1 MEQWGKIA
9 IVLSVF
15 GFLKDFRPSDP
26 FVVQFLNGSWH
37 NISAEQINQQVFP
50 VGTYSYGIQLVITF
64 LITDYFRYKPLIILS
79 GLAGV
84 GYWGLFVWT
93 KDLPWLQL
101 AEVFYGTYKSAD
113 VAFWSYIYARVDR
126 SCYQKITSYT
136 KSSSQLG
143 KFVGAV
149 GAQVL
154 LFYGLV
160 DYLDLNYVS
169 LAVQLCTTAFAL
181 FLPAAPKSIYFNRST
196 KPIPSENNNV
206 PADPTPPPVPLPI
219 TDDKAIA
226 KLTALELLWFH
237 AKSAYSNFT
246 VLRFSIWY
254 AVASCIYYQ
263 TVLYVQVL
271 WKTISNRAT
280 TDVIH
285 WNGAVEA
292 VLTISGAAITFF
304 AGFVPAKLLHVP
316 NALLGLSMISFMQ
329 GGVLLISGLTRN
341 LWVAYGAHIGYCI
354 LHAFTITLLSSE
366 IAKNICRDSF
376 GLVFGIN
383 AMIGSV
389 LQCLLTVVVVH
400 CSTIKGQFVVYA
412 GVCAGMGVL
421 YCVFLLVELK
431 KWWKIVFYMIKTKFS
446 PQKKIDL
453 DGNKNHQII

>member
-1 MEQWGKIA
+1 MEPWGKIA
-9 IVLSVF
+9 IVLTLF

-79 GLAGV
+79 GVAGI
-84 GYWGLFVWT
+84 GYWALFVGT
-93 KDLPWLQL
+93 KSLVWLQV

-113 VAFWSYIYARVDR
+113 VAFWSYIYARVDK

-136 KSSSQLG
+136 KSASQLG
-143 KFVGAV
+143 KFAGAV
-149 GAQVL
+149 GAQIL

-169 LAVQLCTTAFAL
+169 LAVQLCTTSIAV
-181 FLPAAPKSIYFNRST
+181 FLPSAPKSIYFNRSAT
-196 KPIPSENNNV
+196 SIPSEKYHARNDSSS
-206 PADPTPPPVPLPI
+206 PPTVG
-219 TDDKAIA
+219 DEAIA
-226 KLTALELLWFH
+226 KLSAMELLWFH

-271 WKTISNRAT
+271 WKTISGTAT
-280 TDVIH
+280 TKVVH

-292 VLTISGAAITFF
+292 VLTISSAVITFC
-304 AGFVPAKLLHVP
+304 AGFVPAKMLHVP
-316 NALLGLSMISFMQ
+316 YALAGLSCISFMQ
-329 GGVLLISGLTRN
+329 GGILLISGLTGN
-341 LWVAYGAHIGYCI
+341 LWVAYGAHICYSI
-354 LHAFTITLLSSE
+354 LHAFTITLLCSE
-366 IAKNICRDSF
+366 IAGNICRDSF

-389 LQCLLTVVVVH
+389 LQCLLTVVMVN

-412 GVCAGMGVL
+412 GVSGGMGVL
-421 YCVFLLVELK
+421 FSVLLMVELR
-431 KWWKIVFYMIKTKFS
+431 KWWKIVFYMVKARLS
-446 PQKKIDL
+446 PRKKVVL
-453 DGNKNHQII
+453 DGNKNHQLA